1 MTIMVDCW
9 QQLKNAAVDDPVQQ
23 KLREVITGG
32 WLENRAQAPEC
43 VRPYFDMC
51 DKLTI
56 QDELIYKGQQI
67 VAPVAMRKE
76 LMEKTHVSH
85 NGIEGCLR
93 RARETLYRLRMTTE
107 LREYISNSDVCLSH
121 RNDQGKE
128 PMQSHKFIAHPWT
141 NVATDLCEFES
152 RVLLVVCDY
161 YSNFMEV
168 VYLGSITSQAI
179 IKEMKDIFA
188 RFGVPDTLVTEN
200 GPQSFQFS
208 PGPGCSRHHRRPI
221 LSPMERQ
228 RMQFR
233 LLRICLQS
241 ARQLEHQSF
250 KHS

>member
-1 MTIMVDCW
+1 MSLSTKVSRCCASSDEKGTHGEASHI
-9 QQLKNAAVDDPVQQ
+9 
-23 KLREVITGG
+23 G
-32 WLENRAQAPEC
+32 
-43 VRPYFDMC
+43 
-51 DKLTI
+51 I
-56 QDELIYKGQQI
+56 Q
-67 VAPVAMRKE
+67 
-76 LMEKTHVSH
+76 
-85 NGIEGCLR
+85 GCLH
-93 RARETLYRLRMTTE
+93 RARETLYWLHMTME
-107 LREYISNSDVCLSH
+107 QREYISKSDVCLSH
-121 RNDQGKE
+121 CNDQGKE
-128 PMQSHKFIAHPWT
+128 PMQSHKFLAHLWAK
-141 NVATDLCEFES
+141 VAPDLCEFDS
-152 RVLLVVCDY
+152 RELLVVCDY
-161 YSNFMEV
+161 YSNFMKV

-179 IKEMKDIFA
+179 IKELKAIFA